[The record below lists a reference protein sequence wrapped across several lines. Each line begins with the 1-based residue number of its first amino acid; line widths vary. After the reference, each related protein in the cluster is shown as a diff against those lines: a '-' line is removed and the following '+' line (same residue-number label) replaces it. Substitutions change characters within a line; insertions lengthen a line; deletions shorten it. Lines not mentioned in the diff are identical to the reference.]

1 MSLLSNPFGYGYVLA
16 MSRVDRTMTRLFL
29 RCCSLCFLSAFVAP
43 AFAFEPLQKSFDATP
58 QEASSEVSVEDVDFL
73 SDELRRAESLTVTP
87 AAPGEKGRPPKG
99 YSLLDVG
106 F

>member
-1 MSLLSNPFGYGYVLA
+1 
-16 MSRVDRTMTRLFL
+16 MTRLL
-29 RCCSLCFLSAFVAP
+29 CRCCSLLIFTAGGAP

-58 QEASSEVSVEDVDFL
+58 QDASSELSVEEVNFT
-73 SDELRRAESLTVTP
+73 SDDLRRAESLSVTP
-87 AAPGEKGRPPKG
+87 AAPGEKGRAPKS

>member
-1 MSLLSNPFGYGYVLA
+1 MNCLLCRCFSLLIVTAG
-16 MSRVDRTMTRLFL
+16 
-29 RCCSLCFLSAFVAP
+29 VAP

-58 QEASSEVSVEDVDFL
+58 QDASSELSVEEVDF
-73 SDELRRAESLTVTP
+73 SSEDLRQAESLTVTP
-87 AAPGEKGRPPKG
+87 AAPGEKGRAPKG

>member
-1 MSLLSNPFGYGYVLA
+1 MMNSLLC
-16 MSRVDRTMTRLFL
+16 
-29 RCCSLCFLSAFVAP
+29 RCFSLLIFTAGVAP

-58 QEASSEVSVEDVDFL
+58 QDASSELSVEEVDF
-73 SDELRRAESLTVTP
+73 SSEDLRQAESLTVTP
-87 AAPGEKGRPPKG
+87 AAPGEKGRAPKG

>member
-1 MSLLSNPFGYGYVLA
+1 
-16 MSRVDRTMTRLFL
+16 MTRLL
-29 RCCSLCFLSAFVAP
+29 CRCFSLMIVTAAVAP

-58 QEASSEVSVEDVDFL
+58 QDASSELSVEEVNFT
-73 SDELRRAESLTVTP
+73 SDDLRRAESLSVTP
-87 AAPGEKGRPPKG
+87 AAPGEKGRAPKS

>member
-1 MSLLSNPFGYGYVLA
+1 MMNCLLCRCFSLLIVTAG
-16 MSRVDRTMTRLFL
+16 
-29 RCCSLCFLSAFVAP
+29 VAP

-58 QEASSEVSVEDVDFL
+58 QDASSELSVEEVDF
-73 SDELRRAESLTVTP
+73 SSEDLRQAESLTVTP
-87 AAPGEKGRPPKG
+87 AAPGEKGRAPKG

>member
-1 MSLLSNPFGYGYVLA
+1 MNRLLCRCFSLLIVTAG
-16 MSRVDRTMTRLFL
+16 
-29 RCCSLCFLSAFVAP
+29 VAP

-58 QEASSEVSVEDVDFL
+58 QDASSEISVEEVDF
-73 SDELRRAESLTVTP
+73 SSEDLRQAESLTVTP
-87 AAPGEKGRPPKG
+87 AAPGEKGRAPKG

>member
-1 MSLLSNPFGYGYVLA
+1 MNRLLCRCFSLLIFTAG
-16 MSRVDRTMTRLFL
+16 
-29 RCCSLCFLSAFVAP
+29 VAP

-58 QEASSEVSVEDVDFL
+58 QDASSEISVEEVDF
-73 SDELRRAESLTVTP
+73 SSEDLRQAESLTVTP
-87 AAPGEKGRPPKG
+87 AAPGEKGRAPKG

>member
-1 MSLLSNPFGYGYVLA
+1 MINCLLCRCFSLLIVTA
-16 MSRVDRTMTRLFL
+16 
-29 RCCSLCFLSAFVAP
+29 AVAP

-58 QEASSEVSVEDVDFL
+58 QDASSEISVEEVDF
-73 SDELRRAESLTVTP
+73 SSEDLRQAESLTVTP
-87 AAPGEKGRPPKG
+87 AAPGEKGRAPKG

>member
-1 MSLLSNPFGYGYVLA
+1 MMNSLLC
-16 MSRVDRTMTRLFL
+16 
-29 RCCSLCFLSAFVAP
+29 RCFSLLIVTAGVAP

-58 QEASSEVSVEDVDFL
+58 QDASSELSVEEVDF
-73 SDELRRAESLTVTP
+73 SSEDLRQAESLTVTP
-87 AAPGEKGRPPKG
+87 AAPGEKGRAPKG

>member
-1 MSLLSNPFGYGYVLA
+1 MIRLHCRCFSLMIVTAG
-16 MSRVDRTMTRLFL
+16 M
-29 RCCSLCFLSAFVAP
+29 AP
-43 AFAFEPLQKSFDATP
+43 ALAFEPLQKSFDATP
-58 QEASSEVSVEDVDFL
+58 QEASSELSVEDVDFS

-87 AAPGEKGRPPKG
+87 AAPGEKGRAPKG